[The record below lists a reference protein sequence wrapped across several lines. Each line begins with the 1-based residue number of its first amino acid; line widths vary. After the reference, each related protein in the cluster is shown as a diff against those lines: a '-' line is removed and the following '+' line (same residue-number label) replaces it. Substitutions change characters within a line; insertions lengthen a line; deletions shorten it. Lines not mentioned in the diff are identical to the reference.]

1 VRVSGEGKKERVMA
15 KKKTGKKN
23 ARVRH
28 LARIA
33 GGSSYAVVIPME
45 FVKQLGWRDH
55 QNLVVRKYGS
65 KIVISDWDPENE

>member
-1 VRVSGEGKKERVMA
+1 MRVSGEGKKERVMA

-28 LARIA
+28 LTRIA